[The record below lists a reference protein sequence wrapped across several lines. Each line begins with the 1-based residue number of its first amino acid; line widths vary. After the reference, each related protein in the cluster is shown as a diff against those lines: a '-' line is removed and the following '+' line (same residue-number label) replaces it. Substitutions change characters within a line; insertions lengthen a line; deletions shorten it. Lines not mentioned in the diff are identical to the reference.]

1 MDYYVHHVPGR
12 LRVKLPILKS
22 RPEREHQIVQLF
34 DDVEGIE
41 LVSANPL
48 TGSLV
53 IHYDAERIHSE
64 DMLEILKDNGHL
76 DDARIKKSQN
86 LEHGAFSKT
95 GQAVGKA
102 LFGWA
107 VGKALENSGLSFLTV
122 LI

>member
-1 MDYYVHHVPGR
+1 
-12 LRVKLPILKS
+12 
-22 RPEREHQIVQLF
+22 VQLF
-34 DDVEGIE
+34 DDVEGID
-41 LVSANPL
+41 LASANPL

-53 IHYDAERIHSE
+53 IHYDAERIRSE
-64 DMLEILKDNGHL
+64 EILEILRNKGYLKESGVPKTSNS
-76 DDARIKKSQN
+76 R
-86 LEHGAFSKT
+86 EGAFSRT